1 MRAVGGPVRVE
12 HEIDGTTVEYEDI
25 PVEGDRIERLLTEL
39 FTEHWA
45 RITVGPVVQGAAW
58 EIRFARRPSLSMSE
72 GYLTADAGGWHF
84 HLCVGDPS
92 AGQRPDLARARRVA
106 RAAFFRQT
114 GGPCTPASYG
124 LRLWN
129 GLGEQMLTVFFPNPF
144 FDDEG
149 RRLEAPD
156 PDRTALWEDLKRRFG
171 A

>member
-1 MRAVGGPVRVE
+1 MGGPVRVE
-12 HEIDGTTVEYEDI
+12 REIDGTTVEYEDI
-25 PVEGDRIERLLTEL
+25 PVEGDRIQRLLTEL
-39 FTEHWA
+39 FTEHWD

-58 EIRFARRPSLSMSE
+58 EIRFARRPVLSLSE
-72 GYLTADAGGWHF
+72 GYLTADTGGWHV
-84 HLCVGDPS
+84 HLCVGDPP
-92 AGQRPDLARARRVA
+92 AGDRPDLDRARRVG

-129 GLGEQMLTVFFPNPF
+129 GLGEQMVTVFFPNPF

-149 RRLEAPD
+149 RRLAVPD